1 MPETNI
7 VVLHDHTPQR
17 ISLPD
22 HPPFLLRFSRRHRS
36 SHDVCI
42 TTKPTSLLLLLL
54 LLRFV
59 LFFVK
64 EEKMPF
70 WRGKKTLKKKNSACT
85 TRIRLK
91 SALYLH
97 GMHETAKK
105 RKTIP
110 HHARNGKKVAW
121 KEARS
126 RIRTKVAGFKVQN
139 DNQLHQSSTQHA
151 LSPNLKYIFLQNS
164 PKQQQFSFQKRTFFL
179 RLLLLLTFVFLFVVG
194 LFQIITNN
202 NQ

>member
-1 MPETNI
+1 MHMNT
-7 VVLHDHTPQR
+7 HT
-17 ISLPD
+17 
-22 HPPFLLRFSRRHRS
+22 
-36 SHDVCI
+36 
-42 TTKPTSLLLLLL
+42 TY
-54 LLRFV
+54 
-59 LFFVK
+59 
-64 EEKMPF
+64 
-70 WRGKKTLKKKNSACT
+70 KKCLWYTHTRKRECT
-85 TRIRLK
+85 
-91 SALYLH
+91 
-97 GMHETAKK
+97 
-105 RKTIP
+105 P
-110 HHARNGKKVAW
+110 WDARNGKKKEDYPASCTKRQKSQAW

-151 LSPNLKYIFLQNS
+151 LSPNLKNIFLQNS